1 MLEASSQQKQ
11 ECKPHSFHECAACEG
26 GKVKGAVIQRNCK
39 QEVLI
44 LSFPIRPYIQS
55 KQNHFFLQN
64 LILGKSQVIH
74 RYQGMY
80 TVYCFFPD
88 IDFFSILSWL
98 FCFEQPC
105 AALLCIILVNLMI
118 NEWIPEKEMES
129 EHLNVILWLTLAAT
143 GLWFTEQYSKDGQVH
158 LYSSFFC
165 WWQLTEAELRLF
177 NPFHSKVS
185 LLNTLRLK

>member
-64 LILGKSQVIH
+64 LILGKKPSYPQVSRDVH
-74 RYQGMY
+74 SVLLFPRY
-80 TVYCFFPD
+80 
-88 IDFFSILSWL
+88 
-98 FCFEQPC
+98 
-105 AALLCIILVNLMI
+105 
-118 NEWIPEKEMES
+118 
-129 EHLNVILWLTLAAT
+129 
-143 GLWFTEQYSKDGQVH
+143 
-158 LYSSFFC
+158 
-165 WWQLTEAELRLF
+165 
-177 NPFHSKVS
+177 
-185 LLNTLRLK
+185 

>member
-88 IDFFSILSWL
+88 IDFFFHPFMAILLWAAMCCPALYHPGEPDDKRMNSW
-98 FCFEQPC
+98 ERNG
-105 AALLCIILVNLMI
+105 IR
-118 NEWIPEKEMES
+118 
-129 EHLNVILWLTLAAT
+129 TLECNPVT
-143 GLWFTEQYSKDGQVH
+143 
-158 LYSSFFC
+158 YSSSN
-165 WWQLTEAELRLF
+165 WAVVYRTIQQGWTSSSLF
-177 NPFHSKVS
+177 ILF
-185 LLNTLRLK
+185 LLMTTDWSWA